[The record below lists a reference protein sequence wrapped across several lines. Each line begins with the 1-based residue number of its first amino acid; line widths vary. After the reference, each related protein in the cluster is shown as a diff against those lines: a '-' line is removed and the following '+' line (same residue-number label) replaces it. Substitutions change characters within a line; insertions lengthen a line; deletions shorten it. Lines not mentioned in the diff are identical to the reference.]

1 MDLSLIYN
9 DPGHQMLAQRQGM
22 NMQAYVDNMDPRA
35 LWANIENLSRG
46 PRPNGPTMEQGYN
59 GRLVGANSGN
69 AFTPE
74 AGSPIT
80 AGVLS
85 STPVQPQAPTMSSG
99 ALNVP
104 SAGSPVQ
111 TGSYLDRRFY
121 LPEQVDT
128 LPQGRP
134 ELFVPS
140 YPGDV
145 PPSLKPDDAA
155 LTSGGT
161 AATPGALTEDAAAT
175 DGTAATPGALTEDA
189 AATDVTT
196 STASTASTAAPR
208 PNSGVSSGARQTPT
222 NNTGNARRS
231 GMPDMRIGRMEH
243 LGRIGAAML
252 GSAGDGLL
260 ASMGAGGEAMNAVND
275 ENRNAEMA
283 EYKNSERL
291 RLEKAKLAALAARRG
306 KGGKGDKTNPY
317 GSVGAQ
323 AAQFNEIIAALK
335 SDPNMT
341 GLFAGSAG
349 QFLDRSGYGDANRA
363 NLRLQMAG
371 IALDEQLLYTAETKG
386 AITDREMAMFREPI
400 PRMTDTEKLWIAW
413 LEPRAA
419 VLNQLANNGVSDDA
433 RAAGGQATGSATDFN
448 PADYTVVEITEK

>member
-22 NMQAYVDNMDPRA
+22 DMTSYVANMDPYA
-35 LWANIENLSRG
+35 LQANIENLSRG
-46 PRPNGPTMEQGYN
+46 PRPNGPTMDQAYN
-59 GRLVGANSGN
+59 GRRVGANSGN

-85 STPVQPQAPTMSSG
+85 NPVQPTYPTMSSG
-99 ALNVP
+99 ALHVP
-104 SAGSPVQ
+104 SAFSPVQ
-111 TGSYLDRRFY
+111 TGSASAALTQ
-121 LPEQVDT
+121 PEQVDT

-145 PPSLKPDDAA
+145 PPSLKPNDAA
-155 LTSGGT
+155 LTSG
-161 AATPGALTEDAAAT
+161 
-175 DGTAATPGALTEDA
+175 GTAATPGALTEDA

-335 SDPNMT
+335 ADPNMT
-341 GLFAGSAG
+341 GPVAGTAG
-349 QFLDRSGYGDANRA
+349 QFLDRSGYGDASRA

-371 IALDEQLLYTAETKG
+371 IALNEQLLYTAETKG

-400 PRMTDTEKLWIAW
+400 PRMTDTEDLWIDW

-419 VLNQLANNGVSDDA
+419 VLNQLAKNGVSDDA
-433 RAAGGQATGSATDFN
+433 RAAGAKPTNAAPSSDGNLSA
-448 PADYTVVEITEK
+448 ADALVFGG